1 MLAVAVIGVAG
12 LVLRVLGARGAYAAV
27 VDRVTRDGAANYATN
42 QEFRTVMTVDYFAKR
57 LGRQASFV
65 SVDKICDERPSWLI
79 LKGPIDRQPQHLE
92 AVPTC
97 RSAYER
103 VDASTSWGLS
113 GLAWTLYQ
121 RRD

>member
-1 MLAVAVIGVAG
+1 RNGATSYASNQDFRIAVIV
-12 LVLRVLGARGAYAAV
+12 
-27 VDRVTRDGAANYATN
+27 N
-42 QEFRTVMTVDYFAKR
+42 YFAKR
-57 LGRQASFV
+57 LGRQSLLVAA
-65 SVDKICDERPSWLI
+65 DKICDERPSWLI
-79 LKGPIDRQPQHLE
+79 LEGSIDRQPQYVD
-92 AVPTC
+92 AAPAC